1 MYICIYI
8 YNVLHK
14 YRSSIINMY
23 FNIYNK
29 RVRFQVITVN
39 EEYNYFYFG
48 IISLMNKRINFFLT
62 DKITFSN

>member
-29 RVRFQVITVN
+29 RIRFQVITVN

-48 IISLMNKRINFFLT
+48 IISL
-62 DKITFSN
+62 

>member
-1 MYICIYI
+1 MYLYV
-8 YNVLHK
+8 YNILHK

-23 FNIYNK
+23 SNIYNK

-48 IISLMNKRINFFLT
+48 TVILLMNKRINFFLI
-62 DKITFSN
+62 K